1 MDGLVESDRDRKDER
16 GGRREG
22 LLSRES
28 GSLGAAFSAT
38 LPSSSN
44 DLTLCQKGRNV
55 CKSHGSKGIH
65 LENY

>member
-1 MDGLVESDRDRKDER
+1 MGRK
-16 GGRREG
+16 GG
-22 LLSRES
+22 LLSRVS

-44 DLTLCQKGRNV
+44 NLTLHLKRRNV

-65 LENY
+65 LEKY